1 MGTSFKSKCL
11 INKKDKDKME
21 TAGILWG
28 ITKNRA
34 SIKLC
39 FFVKYN
45 YIGELLRGCN
55 KDAKREECWLD

>member
-1 MGTSFKSKCL
+1 
-11 INKKDKDKME
+11 ME
-21 TAGILWG
+21 TAGTLRG
-28 ITKNRA
+28 NNKNRA

-45 YIGELLRGCN
+45 YIGGIIEGGN